1 MSTRAGIGR
10 HDPGLRAVARLR
22 AVRER
27 DSLLGLHQARREH
40 DEREREVTELEASIR
55 THGASVSGD
64 MGQFVALRHS
74 LTALRHHVIAAR
86 EAEETA
92 RTVELDA
99 ASHWQADR
107 TRLEAVN
114 GLLERRAAERA
125 ADLDHRLATEQDEA
139 SARLWLHRTQ
149 EDS

>member
-1 MSTRAGIGR
+1 MRR
-10 HDPGLRAVARLR
+10 QDPGLRAVARVR
-22 AVRER
+22 AIRER
-27 DSLLGLHQARREH
+27 DSLLGLQQARREH
-40 DEREREVTELEASIR
+40 DQRAQEIAELETSIR

-74 LTALRHHVIAAR
+74 LTALRDEVVAVR

-92 RTVELDA
+92 RTIALDA
-99 ASHWQADR
+99 TSHWQTDR
-107 TRLEAVN
+107 TRLEAVV

-125 ADLDHRLATEQDEA
+125 ADREHRLAAEQDEA
-139 SARLWLHRTQ
+139 STRVWLHRTQ